1 MSSWVLTNALVSLLL
16 LPGLPL
22 LMAGYGLIAA
32 GRRPRAGKALIAAAM
47 LVLYVLSTDYA
58 AYHLLQ
64 TLEPEAH
71 DPLTDRRGQAIVVL
85 GGGKYFAAPEYGGA
99 DTVKAQTLVRLRYAA
114 RLHHAAGKP
123 LLVTG
128 GSPEGGATAEAEAMK
143 IVLERE
149 FRAPV
154 RWTETESRTT
164 LENARFSRRLLQ
176 AAGVHTIYLVTHG
189 WHMPRARLAFEH
201 AGFEVIPAATG
212 YTTGF
217 QLTVLDFM
225 PSARALHHSS
235 RFLHEVIGG
244 AWYRLKFLAAPGP

>member
-1 MSSWVLTNALVSLLL
+1 MSSWVLTNVLASPLL

-22 LMAGYGLIAA
+22 LMAGYGLIIA
-32 GRRPRAGKALIAAAM
+32 GRRPRAGRALIAAAM

-58 AYHLLQ
+58 ANHLLQ
-64 TLEPEAH
+64 TLEPEAR

-128 GSPEGGATAEAEAMK
+128 GSPEGSATAEAEAMK

-189 WHMPRARLAFEH
+189 WHMPRAKLAFEH

-212 YTTGF
+212 FATSHR
-217 QLTVLDFM
+217 LTALDFM

>member
-1 MSSWVLTNALVSLLL
+1 MSSWELTNALASLLL

-22 LMAGYGLIAA
+22 LMAGYGLIVAR
-32 GRRPRAGKALIAAAM
+32 RRPRAGKVLIAAAM
-47 LVLYVLSTDYA
+47 LALYVLSTHYVADR
-58 AYHLLQ
+58 LLQ
-64 TLEPEAH
+64 TLEPEAR
-71 DPLTDRRGQAIVVL
+71 DPLADRRGQAVVVL

-99 DTVKAQTLVRLRYAA
+99 DTVDAQTLLRLRYAA

-123 LLVTG
+123 ILVTG
-128 GSPEGGATAEAEAMK
+128 GNPEGSATAEAEAMK

-154 RWTETESRTT
+154 GWTETESRTT
-164 LENARFSRRLLQ
+164 LENARFSRRILQ
-176 AAGVHTIYLVTHG
+176 AAGVRTIYLVTHG
-189 WHMPRARLAFEH
+189 WHMPRAQLAFEH
-201 AGFEVIPAATG
+201 AGFQVIPAATG
-212 YTTGF
+212 YATGYR
-217 QLTVLDFM
+217 LTVLDFM